1 MEELKVVCCVIAVS
15 TVVSIAISLIVGK
28 MVAAHTFLVIDGY
41 VKDIVDMAKKS
52 IRDAYLNK

>member
-1 MEELKVVCCVIAVS
+1 MDELKVVICVITIS
-15 TVVSIAISLIVGK
+15 TVVSIATSLIVGK

-41 VKDIVDMAKKS
+41 VKNIVDMTKKL